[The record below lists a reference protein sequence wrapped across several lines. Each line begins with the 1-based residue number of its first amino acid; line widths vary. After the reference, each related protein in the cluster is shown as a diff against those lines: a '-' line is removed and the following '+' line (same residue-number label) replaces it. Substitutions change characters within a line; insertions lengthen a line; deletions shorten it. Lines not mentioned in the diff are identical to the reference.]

1 MNRRFAKVARLVLA
15 GIACWA
21 MGGVGNGAEGPTR
34 FRDLVYKS
42 FDEDDPAGLATQIGF
57 EGKKVDFTALEYKVL
72 LLKEPGAAP
81 TLVDPKTHR
90 FTIGQ
95 QIKVVVRPLTRSHV
109 YVYHVGASGRGSFL
123 VPREDEEPAVVAP
136 EKEIAIPQ
144 DGYFEFVPPPGD
156 EVLYVIATREPVRD
170 RALLA
175 KVVTT
180 KDPENDTPQMK
191 EQRKQINAVVE
202 SVVKSEAEKRLERH
216 DGTIKYRGW
225 LRAEDRQA
233 FVEDL
238 KSRGVTWGS
247 VELPP
252 ENPNEGTVALG
263 FRSADAPSQAGTALV
278 VTIPLRSA
286 GSGPAR

>member
-1 MNRRFAKVARLVLA
+1 MNRLFLKVARLVLA
-15 GIACWA
+15 GIVSWA
-21 MGGVGNGAEGPTR
+21 IGGIGAAAEAQTR
-34 FRDLVYKS
+34 FRDLVYKT
-42 FDEDDPAGLATQIGF
+42 FDEDDHGALASQIGL
-57 EGKKVDFTALEYKVL
+57 EGKQVDFTALEYKVL

-95 QIKVVVRPLTRSHV
+95 QIKVLVRPLTRSHV

-136 EKEIAIPQ
+136 KKEIAIPQ
-144 DGYFEFVPPPGD
+144 EGYFEFVPPPGD
-156 EVLYVIATREPVRD
+156 EVLYVIATREPVWD
-170 RALLA
+170 RAVLA
-175 KVVTT
+175 QVVTS
-180 KDPENDTPQMK
+180 KNPENDTPQMK

-202 SVVKSEAEKRLERH
+202 SVVKSEAEKRLERN
-216 DGTIKYRGW
+216 DGSIKYRG
-225 LRAEDRQA
+225 LLQAEDRKA

-252 ENPNEGTVALG
+252 EKPNEATVALG